1 MPIQIRELI
10 ITANVEDRQA
20 AAAESKAPD
29 TAKLGTSQH
38 EREEMVQQCVDEVLK
53 VLKHKTRR

>member
-10 ITANVEDRQA
+10 ITASVEEHKVV
-20 AAAESKAPD
+20 AESKAPD
-29 TAKLGTSQH
+29 AGKHTVPLT
-38 EREEMVQQCVDEVLK
+38 EREDMVQQCVDEVLK